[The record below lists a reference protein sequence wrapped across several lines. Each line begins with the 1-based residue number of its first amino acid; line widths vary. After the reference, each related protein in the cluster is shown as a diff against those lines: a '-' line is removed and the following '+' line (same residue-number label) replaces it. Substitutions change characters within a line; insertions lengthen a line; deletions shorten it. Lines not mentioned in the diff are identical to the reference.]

1 VALDDSFDLIGAT
14 LKKASAA
21 MREAGVPFLL
31 AGSLAAWARGGPE
44 TRHDLDFIVKP
55 EDAERALDA
64 LCDAG
69 MEPER
74 PPEGWLLKAWDG
86 EVLVD
91 LIFGPSG
98 IEVTDEVLARGD
110 DLQVLGMTIPVMSLE
125 DLLVTKLLS
134 MKEHHLDYQ
143 GLLLISRAVR
153 EQVDWP
159 MVRRRTSDS
168 PYAKAFFTLVE
179 ELGVVSPDDTGK
191 VEPFSPLQTAGR
203 VQRPGG
209 EATG

>member
-1 VALDDSFDLIGAT
+1 MALDDSFERIGDT
-14 LKKASAA
+14 LKTTAA
-21 MREAGVPFLL
+21 ALREAGVPFLL

-55 EDAERALDA
+55 DDAERALDA
-64 LCDAG
+64 LQEAG
-69 MEPER
+69 MTPER

-86 EVLVD
+86 DVLVD

-98 IEVTDEVLARGD
+98 IEVTDEVLARGE
-110 DLQVLGMTIPVMSLE
+110 DLQVLGMTIPVLALE

-134 MKEHHLDYQ
+134 MKEHELDYQ
-143 GLLLISRAVR
+143 GLLMISRAVR

-159 MVRRRTSDS
+159 AVRRRTAES

-179 ELGVVSPDDTGK
+179 ELGVVDPEQAGR
-191 VEPFSPLQTAGR
+191 VQPFNPLQTAGL
-203 VQRPGG
+203 VQRPGR
-209 EATG
+209 EAAG

>member
-1 VALDDSFDLIGAT
+1 MALDDSFERIGET
-14 LKKASAA
+14 LKASAA
-21 MREAGVPFLL
+21 ALREAGVPFLL

-55 EDAERALDA
+55 DDAERALEA
-64 LCDAG
+64 LQAAG
-69 MEPER
+69 MKPER

-86 EVLVD
+86 DVLVD

-98 IEVTDEVLARGD
+98 IEVTDEVLGRGE
-110 DLQVLGMTIPVMSLE
+110 DLQVLGMTIPVLALE

-134 MKEHHLDYQ
+134 MKEHELDYQ

-159 MVRRRTSDS
+159 AVRRRTADS

-179 ELGVVSPDDTGK
+179 ELGIVDPEQAGR
-191 VEPFSPLQTAGR
+191 VEPFNPPQSAGI
-203 VQRPGG
+203 VQRPGR
-209 EATG
+209 EAAG